1 MNKLYLVSPIPPSV
15 NHYLA
20 YRAIIKNGKPMA
32 MSYKTPDAVAYQ
44 KAFTKYVAEECAR
57 QGWTHAPD
65 PRQHF
70 YVDTVFYFPKTDL
83 DCNNYFKCMLDA
95 ITDAGT
101 VWVDDNTVCERVM
114 AIYYDSAN
122 PRIEITI
129 SPVDYI
135 GIFEDRAHLEEFQS
149 RCVGC
154 TRYTRNCSILRKAI
168 EGRIQE
174 EITGGI
180 CSRYKQ
186 MIQNEIKGERNGEK

>member
-1 MNKLYLVSPIPPSV
+1 MNTLHLVSPIPPSV

-20 YRAIIKNGKPMA
+20 YRAIIKNGRPMA
-32 MSYKTPDAVAYQ
+32 MSYKTQEAVAYQ
-44 KAFTKYVAEECAR
+44 KTFTEYVKEECAR
-57 QGWTHAPD
+57 QGWNDVPD
-65 PRQHF
+65 PKQHF

-101 VWVDDNTVCERVM
+101 VWADDNTVCERVM

-129 SPVDYI
+129 RPVDYI
-135 GIFEDRAHLEEFQS
+135 GIFEDRTHLDAFQS

-154 TRYTRNCSILRKAI
+154 RRYTRNCSILRKAT

-174 EITGGI
+174 EISDGV
-180 CSRYKQ
+180 CSRFAQ
-186 MIQNEIKGERNGEK
+186 INQDELKGE

>member
-1 MNKLYLVSPIPPSV
+1 MRELHLISPIPPSV

-32 MSYKTPDAVAYQ
+32 MSYKTPEAVAYQ
-44 KAFTKYVAEECAR
+44 KAFKEYVEGECAK
-57 QGWTHAPD
+57 QGWADEPD
-65 PRQHF
+65 PKQHF

-83 DCNNYFKCMLDA
+83 DCNNYFKCILDA

-101 VWVDDNTVCERVM
+101 VWADDNTVCERVM

-129 SPVDYI
+129 RPVDYI
-135 GIFEDRAHLEEFQS
+135 GIFANRAHLDEFQA
-149 RCVGC
+149 RCIGC
-154 TRYTRNCSILRKAI
+154 KRYTRNCSILRKAI

-174 EITGGI
+174 EISDGVCEKYAPI
-180 CSRYKQ
+180 N
-186 MIQNEIKGERNGEK
+186 QNEVKGE